1 MSQLLSVGSYGYDIN
16 GHGLAQVQIMLAHG
30 ACVGAG
36 HRVCSVVGKRGE
48 ALSSERHHHG
58 SQYTVPASL
67 AVCTIS

>member
-30 ACVGAG
+30 AYVGAG
-36 HRVCSVVGKRGE
+36 HRVCSLVGKGG
-48 ALSSERHHHG
+48 LSSERHHHG